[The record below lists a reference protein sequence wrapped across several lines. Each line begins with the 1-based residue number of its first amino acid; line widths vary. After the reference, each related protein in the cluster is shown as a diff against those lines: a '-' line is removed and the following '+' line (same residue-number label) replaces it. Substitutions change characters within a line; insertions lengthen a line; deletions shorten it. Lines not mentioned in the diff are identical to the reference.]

1 MSPPPRELRILFQRS
16 GNRCAFPGCSKE
28 LVYSGNGHDS
38 HVVLSEVA
46 HIVGQSQEGPRG
58 NYPLNISERDR
69 YENLILLCEEHHHI
83 IDTQV
88 NTYTVER
95 LRQMKANHE
104 ALIASVTSIAVT
116 SRAGGDSSLELITE
130 TVYSTL
136 LPVLRMPR
144 YVYGV
149 ACSFDDSQE
158 KLAAKEI
165 KSPLD
170 PSEMCPFI
178 IRGGMLYCFNNLSDL
193 RGPFRH
199 LVGNQIPSRYLARDW
214 WEDENKRVW
223 FVSLLNRSLN
233 KLTGRKKL
241 FLDKQHR
248 RYFFQAEEPN
258 KQMEIT
264 YRPLNQSQTSRFVV
278 WNPENA
284 RTGEKRDYWYHLAVA
299 LKFHKV
305 AADMWCLSIR
315 PEMYVSK
322 DGVVSLESE
331 DIGSRVTHKKSRMF
345 NYDLLVQIQF
355 WRDFLGDSKPRI
367 VFPFGKGQHMIIS
380 TKLMES
386 EINWPG
392 IPEEFKKP
400 FKNVEYEEDL
410 FTISE
415 ASSLDEEMTDEDDY
429 DWGEAEEDEV

>member
-1 MSPPPRELRILFQRS
+1 MSPPPRDLRILYQRS
-16 GNRCAFPGCSKE
+16 GNRCAFPGCFKE

-46 HIVGQSQEGPRG
+46 HIVGQSLDGPRG
-58 NYPLNISERDR
+58 AYPLDLHERDC
-69 YENLILLCEEHHHI
+69 YDNLILLCEEHHHI
-83 IDTQV
+83 VDTQV
-88 NTYTVER
+88 KTYTVER
-95 LRQMKANHE
+95 LRQIKADHE
-104 ALIASVTSIAVT
+104 ALIASATGIAVT
-116 SRAGGDSSLELITE
+116 SRTGIDSGQQLVTE

-149 ACSFDDSQE
+149 TCAFDDSQE

-165 KSPLD
+165 MPPQD
-170 PSEMCPFI
+170 PKEMWPFI
-178 IRGGMLYCFNNLSDL
+178 IRGGMLYCFNNL
-193 RGPFRH
+193 RYRHGPFRN
-199 LVGNQIPSRYLARDW
+199 LVGNQMPKRYTAREW
-214 WEDENKRVW
+214 WDDENRRVW
-223 FVSLLNRSLN
+223 FVTLLNRSLN

-241 FLDKQHR
+241 FLDKQHH
-248 RYFFQAEEPN
+248 RYLFQAEEAN

-264 YRPLNQSQTSRFVV
+264 YRPLNMSQTSRFVV
-278 WNPENA
+278 WNPENT

-299 LKFHKV
+299 LKFHRVGAEK
-305 AADMWCLSIR
+305 WCLSIR
-315 PEMYVSK
+315 PELYVSK
-322 DGVVSLESE
+322 DGIVSLESE

-345 NYDLLVQIQF
+345 NYDLLGQIQF

-367 VFPFGKGQHMIIS
+367 IFPFGKGQHIIVS

-392 IPEEFKKP
+392 IPEQFKKP

-415 ASSLDEEMTDEDDY
+415 ASSLDEEFADEDEH
-429 DWGEAEEDEV
+429 DWNEEEED